1 MSRTVGPVRS
11 PLRLLFA
18 IILCNAAGIVGA
30 LITATGS
37 SSWYGS
43 LIKPWF
49 VPPPFVF
56 APVWTLLYVMMGI
69 ALYLVWMEGLDTPGV
84 RRALFFFAVQ
94 LLLNAIWSPVFF
106 GLQSPG
112 LALVVIIMLLGAV
125 LLTIR
130 QFLGVRRE
138 AAWLL
143 LPYVLW
149 IGFATVLNAS
159 ILLLNS

>member
-1 MSRTVGPVRS
+1 
-11 PLRLLFA
+11 
-18 IILCNAAGIVGA
+18 
-30 LITATGS
+30 
-37 SSWYGS
+37 
-43 LIKPWF
+43 
-49 VPPPFVF
+49 
-56 APVWTLLYVMMGI
+56 MMGI

-84 RRALFFFAVQ
+84 RKALFFFAVQ
-94 LLLNAIWSPVFF
+94 LLLNGIWSPVFF

-159 ILLLNS
+159 IFLLNS

>member
-1 MSRTVGPVRS
+1 MSSAIGPVQS
-11 PLRLLFA
+11 PLRLLFS
-18 IILCNAAGIVGA
+18 ILLCNAVGIAGA
-30 LITATGS
+30 LVTATGS
-37 SSWYGS
+37 NSWYDS
-43 LIKPWF
+43 LLKPWF

-56 APVWTLLYVMMGI
+56 APVWTLLYIMMGI

-84 RRALFFFAVQ
+84 RKALFFFAVQ
-94 LLLNAIWSPVFF
+94 LLLNGIWSPVFF